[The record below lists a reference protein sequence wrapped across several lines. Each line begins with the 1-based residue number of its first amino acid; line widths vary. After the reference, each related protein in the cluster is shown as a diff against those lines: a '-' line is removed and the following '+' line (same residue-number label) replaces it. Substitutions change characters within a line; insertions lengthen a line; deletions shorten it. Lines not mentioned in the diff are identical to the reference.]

1 MEDKKNKSKNKIVS
15 IVVLAVVILVAVVI
29 CIVFLNKDNKGGN
42 NDTNTIGT
50 TNEVNQTGQNN
61 TPDTFVIG
69 NETITGPVDAPNN
82 DVPLD
87 PTSTPTDGNQD
98 QVPGSVSTD

>member
-1 MEDKKNKSKNKIVS
+1 MEEKKNNNMNKIVS
-15 IVVLAVVILVAVVI
+15 IVVVAVVIIVAVVI
-29 CIVFLNKDNKGGN
+29 CVVFLNKDNKSGN
-42 NDTNTIGT
+42 NTNT
-50 TNEVNQTGQNN
+50 TNGVTNGITQTNPN
-61 TPDTFVIG
+61 SIPDIFVVG
-69 NETITGPVDAPNN
+69 NETITGPVDGPNN